1 MANGTTYGIIFPF
14 RNSTKGTYFKTSELT
29 SEEIRSNLLHL
40 ILTRRGSRY
49 YLPDFGTR
57 IYEFI
62 FEPLDGQTFESIRSE
77 IQEQVDK
84 YIPNVSINEIKIEP
98 YVDSED
104 AAGSLNTDLLETSEI
119 YKIPG
124 LATQEYT
131 AKLKIDYTDNS
142 NGFGSNQFIIIN
154 I

>member
-1 MANGTTYGIIFPF
+1 MADGITYGVIFPF
-14 RNSTKGTYFKTSELT
+14 RESTKGTYFRLSEKPAD
-29 SEEIRSNLLHL
+29 EIRANLLHL

-57 IYEFI
+57 IYEYI
-62 FEPLDGQTFESIRSE
+62 FEPVDGLTFESIQSE
-77 IQEQVDK
+77 IEDQVDK
-84 YIPNVSINEIKIEP
+84 YIPNVTINSVKVEP
-98 YVDSED
+98 FIDSEE
-104 AAGSLNTDLLETSEI
+104 AEGNVNTDLLGTTDI

-131 AKLKIDYTDNS
+131 AKLKIDYTDNT
-142 NGFGSNQFIIIN
+142 NGFGSSQFIIIN